1 VNLWINA
8 LAYQA
13 TWLVAIGG
21 AARGWWWLGPLGA
34 TLFAIW
40 QLRVSLRHRA
50 DALLLLYAMMAGF
63 AVDSTFAQSGLI
75 SYNAP
80 VPWPQLAP
88 VWIVALWAS
97 FALTLNHSLAY
108 LKTHLILA
116 AVLGA
121 LGAPLAYTAAAK
133 WGALSLAQPT
143 STSLLILAATWAVFT
158 PALSLLAQRLHDGAA
173 PAPLLQGATR

>member
-1 VNLWINA
+1 MNLWINA
-8 LAYQA
+8 ACYQA

-21 AARGWWWLGPLGA
+21 AARGWWWLGPLVA

-40 QLRVSLRHRA
+40 QLRVSLRYRA
-50 DALLLLYAMMAGF
+50 DALLLLYAVLAGF
-63 AVDSTFAQSGLI
+63 AVDSAFAASGLV

-108 LKTHLILA
+108 LQTHLRLA
-116 AVLGA
+116 AALGA
-121 LGAPLAYTAAAK
+121 IGAPLAYAAAAR
-133 WGALSLAQPT
+133 WGALALVQPAT
-143 STSLLILAATWAVFT
+143 TTLFLLAATWAVLT
-158 PALSLLAQRLHDGAA
+158 PALSLLALRLSA
-173 PAPLLQGATR
+173 PAPALQGVSR